1 MAGCPLP
8 CPTATPRRPTARC
21 RSRSSRAL
29 PTGRLGVYL
38 HVPFCATRC
47 GYCDFN
53 TYTALELGPPELPGA
68 SAAGWADT
76 ALAEIDLAATVLG
89 RAGLPA
95 REVSTVFVGG
105 GTPTLLAAA
114 DLVRALDG
122 VRSRFGLAAG
132 AEVTTEAN
140 PDSVTAASLAELAA
154 GGFTRVSFGMQSAV
168 PSVLATLDRTHDPRR
183 LPSVVAWA
191 REAGLQVSLDL
202 IYGTPGET
210 DADWVTSLDAVTS
223 LAPDH
228 VSAYALVVEEGTAL
242 AAQVRRGRVPEPDPD
257 VLATRYELADEALG
271 GAGLDWYEV
280 SNWARGDGTAC
291 RHNLGYWRGDD
302 WWGVG
307 PGAHS
312 HVGGVRWWNVKHPAA
327 WAKRL
332 AGGTSPAA
340 AREVL
345 DADARRSEAV
355 LLGVRLRE
363 GLDPAALPAGADEVV
378 TELVGRRP
386 AGAAGNGNGRPGSAG
401 ADPARPVAGGPG
413 GPAAARLVSP
423 SGSGAQL
430 IIRIENG

>member
-1 MAGCPLP
+1 M
-8 CPTATPRRPTARC
+8 
-21 RSRSSRAL
+21 
-29 PTGRLGVYL
+29 
-38 HVPFCATRC
+38 
-47 GYCDFN
+47 
-53 TYTALELGPPELPGA
+53 
-68 SAAGWADT
+68 
-76 ALAEIDLAATVLG
+76 
-89 RAGLPA
+89 
-95 REVSTVFVGG
+95 
-105 GTPTLLAAA
+105 
-114 DLVRALDG
+114 
-122 VRSRFGLAAG
+122 
-132 AEVTTEAN
+132 
-140 PDSVTAASLAELAA
+140 
-154 GGFTRVSFGMQSAV
+154 
-168 PSVLATLDRTHDPRR
+168 
-183 LPSVVAWA
+183 
-191 REAGLQVSLDL
+191 SLDL

-210 DADWVTSLDAVTS
+210 DADWLTSLDAVTS

-363 GLDPAALPAGADEVV
+363 GLDPAALPAGGGRGRPGAG
-378 TELVGRRP
+378 GRRP

-413 GPAAARLVSP
+413 GPAVARLVTQPVQMLS
-423 SGSGAQL
+423 
-430 IIRIENG
+430 